1 MERKC
6 PRCGSLSAILKGSMT
21 TLIGFSSYYDEEG
34 NYISNDPNKVT
45 TNYVCMKCGNVYN
58 VTTQQG
64 ESTIRSYPCATSNVL
79 DFSLSASTKPA
90 VSTIRERVEQ
100 WAIDRGL
107 DKVDPTKQMVKLMEE
122 VGELASSLT
131 KNDRLMMIDSIG
143 DIYVVLVILA
153 MRLKIDIDAAIESA
167 YQVIKDRKGELV
179 NGIFV
184 KKEDLNKKL

>member
-6 PRCGSLSAILKGSMT
+6 PRCGSLSARIGSSMT
-21 TLIGFSSYYDEEG
+21 TLIGFSSYYDEKG
-34 NYISNDPNKVT
+34 NYVNNDPNKVI
-45 TNYVCMKCGNVYN
+45 TNYTCMKCGNIYN
-58 VTTQQG
+58 ITTQNG
-64 ESTIRSYPCATSNVL
+64 ISTISSFSDVIDYAP
-79 DFSLSASTKPA
+79 DFTVPMSTKSVGP
-90 VSTIRERVEQ
+90 TIRERVEQ

-131 KNDRLMMIDSIG
+131 KNNREMMIDGIG

-153 MRLKIDIDAAIESA
+153 MRLGIDIDAAIESS

-179 NGIFV
+179 NGVFV
-184 KKEDLNKKL
+184 KEEDLKKKL